1 MTILY
6 DPTIRKD
13 STTNGVASPQFATE
27 QELCLMY
34 FDKWSEQHQIDFVEH
49 LLSRMCHYQHGHID
63 TYLKPM
69 LQRDFISLLPSTY
82 YILNLCKT
90 VVVIKRKKY
99 NVLEKG
105 LDHVAENILSY
116 LDADSLYA
124 AELVCKEWYRVISE
138 GMLWKKL
145 IERKVRTDSLW
156 RGLAERR
163 GW

>member
-27 QELCLMY
+27 EELCLMY

-69 LQRDFISLLPSTY
+69 LQRDFISLLPSK
-82 YILNLCKT
+82 C
-90 VVVIKRKKY
+90 
-99 NVLEKG
+99 
-105 LDHVAENILSY
+105 
-116 LDADSLYA
+116 
-124 AELVCKEWYRVISE
+124 
-138 GMLWKKL
+138 L
-145 IERKVRTDSLW
+145 IIVFV
-156 RGLAERR
+156 
-163 GW
+163 